1 MSDQIQRL
9 SHQVQEKDLEL
20 GREKTAVQTLTE
32 KLDAQAA
39 ATGSLEDINTQ
50 TERIISRLTDQEARS
65 TQIEKL
71 LVQSNQY
78 V

>member
-20 GREKTAVQTLTE
+20 GREKTAAQTLTE

-39 ATGSLEDINTQ
+39 AIGSLEDINTQ